1 MATAM
6 NTIQPTEEKRY
17 PEEIMNKAEHPYEV
31 PAVDATLI
39 GSPRTS
45 TDLTSTTTK
54 NDLADSLDPIYAA
67 KATILNNAINEIGM
81 GKYQWQLFC
90 LVAFGWA
97 SDNSWLIVTSLI
109 LAPVANEFN
118 ASTPT
123 FLTLAQNIG
132 LCFGAF
138 FWGALTFGAR
148 VEPMSTLLICF
159 RSRSLGFGCDIIGRK
174 WAFNCTLGI
183 AAVFG
188 LIAAGSPNFA
198 AVCVF
203 DALWSVGVG
212 G

>member
-6 NTIQPTEEKRY
+6 NTIQPTDEKRY
-17 PEEIMNKAEHPYEV
+17 PEEIVNKAEHPYEV

-138 FWGALTFGAR
+138 FWGALAF
-148 VEPMSTLLICF
+148 STYLLLKRLC
-159 RSRSLGFGCDIIGRK
+159 
-174 WAFNCTLGI
+174 
-183 AAVFG
+183 
-188 LIAAGSPNFA
+188 PY
-198 AVCVF
+198 
-203 DALWSVGVG
+203 
-212 G
+212 

>member
-1 MATAM
+1 
-6 NTIQPTEEKRY
+6 
-17 PEEIMNKAEHPYEV
+17 MNKAEHPYEV

-138 FWGALTFGAR
+138 FWGELTTFGAR
-148 VEPMSTLLICF
+148 VEHFVHITHPLSLALSRF
-159 RSRSLGFGCDIIGRK
+159 RMRHYWTKMGF
-174 WAFNCTLGI
+174 
-183 AAVFG
+183 
-188 LIAAGSPNFA
+188 
-198 AVCVF
+198 
-203 DALWSVGVG
+203 
-212 G
+212 